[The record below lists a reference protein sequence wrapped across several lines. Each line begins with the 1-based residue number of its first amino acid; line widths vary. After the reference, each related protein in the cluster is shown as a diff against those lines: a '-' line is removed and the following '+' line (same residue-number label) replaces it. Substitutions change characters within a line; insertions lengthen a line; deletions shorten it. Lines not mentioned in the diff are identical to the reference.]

1 MQTFL
6 KVLGFITIFIGILCG
21 IYVIADALSVY
32 TVAKTSNDPYLQ
44 QVYLIKLVAGGA
56 IILSSIVS
64 GMLYLSFGI
73 VIELLDSMN
82 QTVAKFVDTMEKR
95 GVKEKKEGEDFEF

>member
-6 KVLGFITIFIGILCG
+6 KVLGFITIFLGILAG

-32 TVAKTSNDPYLQ
+32 ASVKLTPTPYEE
-44 QVYLIKLVAGGA
+44 QVYLIKMVAGGA
-56 IILSSIVS
+56 IILSSVVS

-73 VIELLDSMN
+73 VIELLDHINEQLFNFLESI
-82 QTVAKFVDTMEKR
+82 
-95 GVKEKKEGEDFEF
+95 KKKKSDEEDYEF

>member
-6 KVLGFITIFIGILCG
+6 KVLGFITIFMGILAG

-32 TVAKTSNDPYLQ
+32 AAVKLAPTPYQ
-44 QVYLIKLVAGGA
+44 EQVYLIKMVAGGA
-56 IILSSIVS
+56 IILSSVVS

-73 VIELLDSMN
+73 VIELLDHIN
-82 QTVAKFVDTMEKR
+82 EQLFNFITAL
-95 GVKEKKEGEDFEF
+95 KKKKGNDDEFDF

>member
-6 KVLGFITIFIGILCG
+6 KVLGFITIFMGILAG

-32 TVAKTSNDPYLQ
+32 AAVKLSPTPYEE
-44 QVYLIKLVAGGA
+44 QVYLIKMVAGGA
-56 IILSSIVS
+56 IILSSVVS

-73 VIELLDSMN
+73 VIELLDHIN
-82 QTVAKFVDTMEKR
+82 EQLFKFLEFT
-95 GVKEKKEGEDFEF
+95 KKNKDEEEEYDF

>member
-6 KVLGFITIFIGILCG
+6 KILGFITIFIGIIIG
-21 IYVIADALSVY
+21 IYVISQSL
-32 TVAKTSNDPYLQ
+32 NDYSIARATNNPYLEQ
-44 QVYLIKLVAGGA
+44 LYIVKLVAGGA
-56 IILSSIVS
+56 IIMSSIVS

-82 QTVAKFVDTMEKR
+82 QKMSAITAVER
-95 GVKEKKEGEDFEF
+95 KKDETQNF

>member
-1 MQTFL
+1 MQSFL

-21 IYVIADALSVY
+21 IYVIADALGVY
-32 TVAKTSNDPYLQ
+32 ATAKGTNNPYLE

-73 VIELLDSMN
+73 VIELMDSINHRIIQFMDHVEN
-82 QTVAKFVDTMEKR
+82 R
-95 GVKEKKEGEDFEF
+95 GKKEEDEFKF

>member
-6 KVLGFITIFIGILCG
+6 KVLGFITIFIGIIAG

-32 TVAKTSNDPYLQ
+32 AGMKGTSNPYLE

-73 VIELLDSMN
+73 VIELLDSINHRIIQFMDAIN
-82 QTVAKFVDTMEKR
+82 KRKEDIPEEYKF
-95 GVKEKKEGEDFEF
+95 

>member
-6 KVLGFITIFIGILCG
+6 KVLGFITIFLGILAG
-21 IYVIADALSVY
+21 IYVIAEALSSYGAVK
-32 TVAKTSNDPYLQ
+32 VAATPYQEQL
-44 QVYLIKLVAGGA
+44 YLIKLVAGGA

-73 VIELLDSMN
+73 VIELLDHIN
-82 QTVAKFVDTMEKR
+82 EQLFNFLDYVKR
-95 GVKEKKEGEDFEF
+95 KKGDDDEFDF